1 MSNESENNT
10 DTVDLLFWAPSV
22 PKDCVCPFTTTTSV
36 SHHTELAS
44 LEDGQCRRQTA
55 LYLYIYILLTVNL
68 GVSQLSVES
77 RQDICKNTGSFASAA
92 IQQFL
97 ATTSTSNHT
106 AIPTSDSICKTCFV
120 SSEELQAHV

>member
-55 LYLYIYILLTVNL
+55 LYLYIYILLTSKSW
-68 GVSQLSVES
+68 GVSAFCRKQ
-77 RQDICKNTGSFASAA
+77 TGH
-92 IQQFL
+92 L
-97 ATTSTSNHT
+97 
-106 AIPTSDSICKTCFV
+106 
-120 SSEELQAHV
+120 